1 MQPNLFFQNAVA
13 ASQKCQLRTSALPSA
28 SQQLPREITFYL
40 RLKHVNCSFPL
51 PRRVGA
57 HDDKTADGDD
67 AGGGADRFVL
77 KASVVEGHEE
87 AGPVAHVP
95 FDCAHVIGLQPH
107 MLLSLIQIVL
117 EVPSTPTVNP
127 DLLPTSITFRE
138 RRAQR
143 RHARG
148 AGERTQLWTPSPTA
162 PPHAH
167 VHPSLTARFQRIVVR
182 PLRCR
187 P

>member
-1 MQPNLFFQNAVA
+1 MA
-13 ASQKCQLRTSALPSA
+13 ASQRCQLRTSALPSA

-51 PRRVGA
+51 PRHVGA
-57 HDDKTADGDD
+57 HDDKMVDGD
-67 AGGGADRFVL
+67 AGGADRFVL

-107 MLLSLIQIVL
+107 MLLSPIQIVL

-127 DLLPTSITFRE
+127 GLLPTSITFRE

-143 RHARG
+143 R
-148 AGERTQLWTPSPTA
+148 LA
-162 PPHAH
+162 PPRAERGSELSCG
-167 VHPSLTARFQRIVVR
+167 HPVR
-182 PLRCR
+182 PPHHMCMYMCTPPRRALPARCR